1 MEFSRFV
8 AVARGEIC
16 GEISMIFLKRETKGN
31 EILPTFR
38 RKLRRMDKKGPSR
51 KKTLR
56 PTPRANFRWQTSP
69 ENPPSFTVFTNQ
81 QTGRVC
87 NKRKT
92 SGQVGKP
99 DKARKKKLKFHSN
112 FIPLE
117 FGTNNNVEKKTS
129 ESLLRQKQGLQP
141 NPTCFAKV
149 N

>member
-1 MEFSRFV
+1 
-8 AVARGEIC
+8 
-16 GEISMIFLKRETKGN
+16 MIFLKRETKGN

-38 RKLRRMDKKGPSR
+38 RKLRRMDTKGPSR
-51 KKTLR
+51 KTTLR

-99 DKARKKKLKFHSN
+99 DKARKKKN
-112 FIPLE
+112 
-117 FGTNNNVEKKTS
+117 
-129 ESLLRQKQGLQP
+129 
-141 NPTCFAKV
+141 
-149 N
+149 

>member
-1 MEFSRFV
+1 VEFSRFV

-38 RKLRRMDKKGPSR
+38 RKLRRMDTKGPSR
-51 KKTLR
+51 KTTLR

-99 DKARKKKLKFHSN
+99 DKARKKKN
-112 FIPLE
+112 
-117 FGTNNNVEKKTS
+117 
-129 ESLLRQKQGLQP
+129 
-141 NPTCFAKV
+141 
-149 N
+149 